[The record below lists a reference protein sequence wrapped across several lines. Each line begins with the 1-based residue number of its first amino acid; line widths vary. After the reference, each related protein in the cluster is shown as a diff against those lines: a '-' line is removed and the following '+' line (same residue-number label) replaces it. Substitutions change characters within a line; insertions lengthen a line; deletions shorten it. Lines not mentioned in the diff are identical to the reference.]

1 MAILKVC
8 FYSSFPITFV
18 TDCLKKS
25 EKLQMWCFTVGSSES
40 LWRHVINY
48 YVTMV
53 YDLTGFG
60 A

>member
-1 MAILKVC
+1 
-8 FYSSFPITFV
+8 
-18 TDCLKKS
+18 
-25 EKLQMWCFTVGSSES
+25 MWCFTVGSSES
-40 LWRHVINY
+40 LWKHVINY